1 MRHLPSF
8 DPSPGLACSRQT
20 PRLAASVAFIFSG
33 SITSFTTAFAALRF
47 RFWHFGIPAAVAALE
62 SDDVKPAHPR
72 DRLQRA
78 SRAFAGT

>member
-62 SDDVKPAHPR
+62 SDDAQPSAASNAFR
-72 DRLQRA
+72 RA
-78 SRAFAGT
+78 SPSYTRG